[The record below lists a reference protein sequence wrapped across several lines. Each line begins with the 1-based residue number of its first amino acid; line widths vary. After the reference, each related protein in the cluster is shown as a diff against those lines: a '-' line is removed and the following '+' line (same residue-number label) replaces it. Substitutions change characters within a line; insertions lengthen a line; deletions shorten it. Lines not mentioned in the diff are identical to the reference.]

1 MDKETIY
8 VFPPSMEVK
17 GNTIPAGYYQWRD
30 MFEFIV
36 AHYMG
41 DDDKAEFSY
50 YQEESILLENERIWE
65 RV

>member
-17 GNTIPAGYYQWRD
+17 GNTIPAGYYQWED
-30 MFEFIV
+30 KFSHIT
-36 AHYMG
+36 AHYRG
-41 DDDKAEFSY
+41 DDDTYAFSY
-50 YQEESILLENERIWE
+50 YQEESILLENERIRE